1 MKFYVITLK
10 ITTLLSKTPSLFNGL
25 RLIAVGNIL
34 FYQNYRILLVLIV
47 KKKINDPTQ
56 LSFSDSNK
64 KKIEKF
70 KFADIL
76 NPIFKLF
83 LILNNFLKEIT

>member
-34 FYQNYRILLVLIV
+34 FYQNYHILLVLIV
-47 KKKINDPTQ
+47 KKKLMIQHNYRFQ
-56 LSFSDSNK
+56 IQIRKLKN
-64 KKIEKF
+64 
-70 KFADIL
+70 L
-76 NPIFKLF
+76 NLQIF
-83 LILNNFLKEIT
+83 